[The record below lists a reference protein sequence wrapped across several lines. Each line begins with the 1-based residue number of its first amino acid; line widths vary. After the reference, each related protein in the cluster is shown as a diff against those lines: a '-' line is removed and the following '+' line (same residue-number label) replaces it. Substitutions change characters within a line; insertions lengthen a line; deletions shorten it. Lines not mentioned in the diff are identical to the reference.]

1 MKKHLFSRMMLL
13 ALCVFSVLGTAT
25 VMADGLTNGYYY
37 IINKA
42 NPTRALCYYG
52 QHLHWYTTDA
62 TSPTQVFYLQK
73 DTAGTYTDGT
83 NYFHVQSLSSGNYY
97 TGISN
102 WCETT
107 MYGTAE
113 ISQPLDFVPNTD
125 GSFNILGHRGEGNGN
140 IAHNMCAFQPRVVT
154 FGNKNSSNNMA
165 DVNRDRGYNLSMW
178 NGNANYN
185 WTVQKLTNNQVLELV
200 TIPNALKVYD
210 AYLAYIQGTTG
221 LISSG
226 AAAKT
231 ASDLYGTGTQFFVA
245 SAESGEG
252 NNFANLADETT
263 STYFQ
268 GTYSKTATYAD
279 DSTGIKAPQ
288 FFQVD
293 LGDGVT
299 SNGVKMKMGLRQ
311 GTWGASS
318 QWANVTLYATNDAD
332 AAAGDYTIA
341 DCAADSKWTKIGN
354 YSLTDTLSINTQAG
368 TMWGLYQPSYKSI
381 AADTY
386 LYQDFV
392 LRNNYR
398 YLRFYVNLTL
408 FPNSIMMDY
417 TLSQFQ
423 LYNMDDLQ
431 VIGRKQ
437 AANAELLTAINNAK
451 AALSGTV
458 SDDDFATLTNAIN
471 AAIEKVQNNDDVT
484 ISEMGY
490 ASFVSDKNV
499 KLPDGLTAY
508 VVTTTVEGKAYL
520 TEVAAA
526 GSVLPANTPVL
537 LKGTAG
543 TTYELAIDNE
553 TTPVTISETNIL
565 AGNPLEITQQDST
578 GTYYVL
584 SATSDTDPTPVF
596 KKLGEGQ
603 NVPASSAYI
612 TLASDAP
619 ESISLVVGKYVD
631 PNAPKIADGYYY
643 IKTGNNAMVNTA
655 RFWGWNTFK
664 AGNTAMMYYLESIGG
679 DEYYVQSLDD
689 GNWFADANCGYIA
702 EFRDKAHR
710 ASVTFQ
716 EKDNGFLIRPT
727 ALRGDYND
735 AARYAQYGNFA
746 CDGTKTTL
754 NSGPNVPV
762 NPLGQWTGATWT
774 VEAVPAAEL
783 QPALL
788 KINLRKALEVYD
800 LALDYTGSDT
810 KLLTDAS
817 QIASQCQEPS
827 ANYSSFANLI
837 DGDLNTCFQS
847 TWNSS
852 VWPAANGPQWLQVDL
867 GEGKAQSSVEFQF
880 GLRNGT
886 WGTTEQWR
894 DVTVY
899 ATNNAEAAAV
909 NDSTVTA
916 LDSVATNPEW
926 TRVAD
931 FLFSEDKA
939 VDFVNRKGWV
949 SSTTYYLKEKHWDI
963 AQNTNGRYVVKDIS
977 MTKPYRFL
985 RFYVN
990 STIVYSSNMFT
1001 IGDIQLTPREGV
1013 TPTSAAS
1020 AEVTALAAQMD
1031 SANAALSA
1039 GNVTETDVADLE
1051 DAIAAVEGKLSDRI
1065 ALGNLVDSL
1074 RNSNLV
1080 WDVGEGTIQ
1089 HDSIKYDAYVKALE
1103 AAKAGVHDASAD
1115 YATLA
1120 SNLRTALDE
1129 ALNSNYPK
1137 DGHYYV
1143 IRSVANSGSVACYNY
1158 DASVNNS
1165 NWRLRWLTYSQPDSL
1180 TAADKGYI
1188 FKFEKADGDHQY
1200 YIKNLSNQKYVG
1212 RHRND
1217 GDTGY
1222 SGSGEGF
1229 GFVPNKFDMHV
1240 EYIST
1245 SATGKGFTIN
1255 NEKATNR
1262 AGVPV
1267 STQGGNWLGAW
1278 AYFGTSS
1285 TWRFEEVDSTQAAAL
1300 DSALVSAELPEG
1312 DGYYYIVANAN
1323 DTLNSYAGNGLYN
1336 YFETSVSRVL
1346 QGACDTAATPERTN
1360 AKFIYKATRTDD
1372 GHYTL
1377 KNIVNQKNIGWN
1389 GKANSAGAGLAY
1401 TKGDYSLFI
1410 EQQGDS
1416 TYLIRA
1422 DKAYLINGDAI
1433 QMQSGN
1439 VAGYWYTHHRTNMFD
1454 FVGVDADDIATEL
1467 QQAETA
1473 DNGYGTAIFGYDAI
1487 VPEGVKVYALDT
1499 IDGTYGYLTEL
1510 ETGVVPA
1517 NTPVV
1522 VIGEANKIY
1531 AFAVDS
1537 TLTDADALAERN
1549 ILLGNVTE
1557 STALA
1562 DSVTYYTIGTSST
1575 DATKAYLIKVS
1586 STEDH
1591 AAAGTV
1597 FVIGGANMPD
1607 EIPLKIGDPTGIRSA
1622 VNGEAR
1628 EGKIYDLQGRRVVN
1642 PTKGIYIVN
1651 GKKILKK

>member
-1 MKKHLFSRMMLL
+1 MLL
-13 ALCVFSVLGTAT
+13 ALSAFFALGTAT
-25 VMADGLTNGYYY
+25 VMADDLSNGYYY

-42 NPTRALCYYG
+42 DPTRALCYYG

-73 DTAGTYTDGT
+73 DTTGVYTDGT

-102 WCETT
+102 WCETS

-113 ISQPLDFVPNTD
+113 ISQPLDFVPNSD

-140 IAHNMCAFQPRVVT
+140 IAHNLCGFTPRVVT
-154 FGNKNSSNNMA
+154 FGNANSSNNMA

-178 NGNANYN
+178 NGNASYN
-185 WTVQKLTNNQVLELV
+185 WTVQKLNNNQVLELV
-200 TIPNALKVYD
+200 TIPNAQKVYE
-210 AYLAYIQGTTG
+210 AYLAYIQGSTG

-226 AAAKT
+226 AAAKK

-252 NNFANLADETT
+252 NDFANLADEST

-279 DSTGIKAPQ
+279 GTTGITAPQ

-318 QWANVTLYATNDAD
+318 QWANVTLYATNDAE
-332 AAAGDYTIA
+332 AAAGDYTAA

-368 TMWGLYQPSYKSI
+368 TKWGLYQPGYRSI
-381 AADTY
+381 AENTY

-392 LRNNYR
+392 LGGNYR

-408 FPNSIMMDY
+408 FPNSIYMDY

-451 AALSGTV
+451 AALTDTI
-458 SDDDFATLTNAIN
+458 SDGDFATLTEAIN
-471 AAIEKVQNNDDVT
+471 AAIEKVQNNDIVT
-484 ISEMGY
+484 ISELGY
-490 ASFVSDKNV
+490 ASFVSDENV

-520 TEVAAA
+520 TEVATA
-526 GSVLPANTPVL
+526 GDVLPANTPVL

-543 TTYELAIDNE
+543 TSYQLAVDNE

-565 AGNPLEITQQDST
+565 AGNPVEITQPDST
-578 GTYYVL
+578 GNYYVL
-584 SATSDTDPTPVF
+584 SATSADDPTPVF
-596 KKLGEGQ
+596 KKLNEGE
-603 NVPASSAYI
+603 NVSPSSAYI
-612 TLASDAP
+612 LYTTEQP
-619 ESISLVVGKYVD
+619 EAISLVIGKYVD

-702 EFRDKAHR
+702 EFRDKAYR
-710 ASVTFQ
+710 SSVTFQ

-727 ALRGDYND
+727 ALRGDYTD
-735 AARYAQYGNFA
+735 AAKYAQYGNFA
-746 CDGTKTTL
+746 CDGSKTTL
-754 NSGPNVPV
+754 NSSPQVPI

-774 VEAVPAAEL
+774 VEPVPEAEL
-783 QPALL
+783 LPAQL

-810 KLLTDAS
+810 KLITDAS
-817 QIASQCQEPS
+817 QLASQCQEPS

-837 DGDLNTCFQS
+837 DGNLSSCFQS

-852 VWPAANGPQWLQVDL
+852 VWPTTNGPQWLQVDL
-867 GEGKAQSSVEFQF
+867 GEGKAQSNVEFHF
-880 GLRNGT
+880 GLRNGI

-899 ATNNAEAAAV
+899 ATNSAEAAAV
-909 NDSTVTA
+909 TDSTVTA

-931 FLFSEDKA
+931 FLLSEGKA
-939 VDFVNRKGWV
+939 VDYVNRKGWV
-949 SSTTYYLKEKHWDI
+949 SSRTYYSKEKHWDV

-977 MTKPYRFL
+977 MTQPYRFL

-990 STIVYSSNMFT
+990 STTVYNSSNMFT
-1001 IGDIQLTPREGV
+1001 IGDIQLTPLEGAA
-1013 TPTSAAS
+1013 PTAAVS
-1020 AEVTALAAQMD
+1020 AEVATLAAQMD
-1031 SANAALSA
+1031 SANAALSK
-1039 GNVTETDVADLE
+1039 GEITETDVADLE
-1051 DAIAAVEGKLSDRI
+1051 DAIAAVESKLSDRI

-1080 WDVGEGTIQ
+1080 WDVGNGDIQ
-1089 HDSIKYDAYVKALE
+1089 HDSIKYDAYLKAYE
-1103 AAKAGVHDASAD
+1103 AAKAGAHDASAD
-1115 YATLA
+1115 YATLN
-1120 SNLRTALDE
+1120 SNLRTALEE

-1165 NWRLRWLTYSQPDSL
+1165 DWRLRWLSYTQPDSL
-1180 TAADKGYI
+1180 TAADKGYL

-1200 YIKNLSNQKYVG
+1200 YIKNVGNQKYIG
-1212 RHRND
+1212 RHRNND
-1217 GDTGY
+1217 DTGY

-1229 GFVPNKFDMHV
+1229 GFVPNKYDMHV

-1245 SATGKGFTIN
+1245 ATTGKGFTIH

-1278 AYFGTSS
+1278 SFFNTSS
-1285 TWRFEEVDSTQAAAL
+1285 TWRFEEVDSIQAAAL

-1346 QGACDTAATPERTN
+1346 QGACDTTATPERTN

-1389 GKANSAGAGLAY
+1389 GNANAAGAGLAY
-1401 TKGDYSLFI
+1401 VKGDYSLFVQ
-1410 EQQGDS
+1410 QQGDS
-1416 TYLIRA
+1416 AYIIRA
-1422 DKAYLINGDAI
+1422 DKAKLINGDAI
-1433 QMQSGN
+1433 QVQSGN

-1454 FVGVDADDIATEL
+1454 FINVDADDVATEL
-1467 QQAETA
+1467 QQASTA
-1473 DNGYGTAIFGYDAI
+1473 GNGYGTAIFGYDAI

-1510 ETGVVPA
+1510 ETTVIPA

-1522 VIGEANKIY
+1522 IIGETNSIY
-1531 AFAVDS
+1531 NFAVDS

-1549 ILLGNVTE
+1549 ILHGNVTE
-1557 STALA
+1557 ITALT
-1562 DSVTYYTIGTSST
+1562 DSVTYYTIGTSTT

-1586 STEDH
+1586 ITGDS
-1591 AAAGTV
+1591 APYASAGTI
-1597 FVIGGANMPD
+1597 FAIGGSNMPD
-1607 EIPLKIGDPTGIRSA
+1607 EIPLVIGDPTGIHSA
-1622 VNGEAR
+1622 VNSEAR
-1628 EGKIYDLQGRRVVN
+1628 DGKIYDLQGRRVAN